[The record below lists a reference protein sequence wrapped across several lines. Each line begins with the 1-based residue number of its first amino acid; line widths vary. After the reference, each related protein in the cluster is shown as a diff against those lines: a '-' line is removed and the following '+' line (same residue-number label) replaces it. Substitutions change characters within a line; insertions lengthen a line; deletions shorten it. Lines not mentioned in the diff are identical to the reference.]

1 MDRLEIREKI
11 EKKLT
16 NKRFEHSLGVE
27 YVAGCLA
34 MVHGADVKKAMLAGL
49 LHDCAKCISSEE
61 KLEKCR
67 KYNLPVSRF
76 EEKNPELL
84 HAKLGAYYAQTK
96 YGISDNDILSAITW
110 HTTGKPNMSLLEKI
124 IFVADYIEPNRKP
137 LPEIEEI
144 RKEAFTSLDTAVIHI
159 LKNTLSYLEE
169 SSSDTDETSIKTY
182 QYYVKR
188 LTIKSQ

>member
-188 LTIKSQ
+188 RKK